1 MNICPIT
8 YQPCNDKKYSDKG
21 LKLLS
26 RNLTQLKDL
35 PLTQEEQLR
44 EAAIRSDKMSVQG
57 VQPKLSAKLNV
68 KDEMFEIVDR
78 GGEYILKPQNN
89 FYPELPENESLTMK
103 MAELIGIEVPLSG
116 MIYSSDGKL
125 TYFIKRFDR
134 YGRNKKLSLED
145 FAQLAG
151 KSRETKYDYS
161 MEKLVTL
168 IDTFCTFPAIE
179 KVKLFRLTM
188 FNFLIGN
195 EDMHLKNF
203 SLITRDH
210 KVELSPAYDLLNTTI
225 VVPRTQEEVALP
237 IAGKKRNLTVK
248 VLIDY
253 FGKERI
259 KLNNTVISQVLNK
272 INSEVSNWEMLIE
285 KSFLS
290 EMYKEKYYILLK
302 ERLVRLTNN

>member
-8 YQPCNDKKYSDKG
+8 YQPCGDKKYSDKG

-44 EAAIRSDKMSVQG
+44 EAAIRADKRSIQG
-57 VQPKLSAKLNV
+57 VQPKLSAKLNI
-68 KDEMFEIVDR
+68 KDEVFDVVDR

-89 FYPELPENESLTMK
+89 FYPEMPENESLTMK

-116 MIYSSDGKL
+116 MIYSSDGKF

-134 YGRNKKLSLED
+134 YGRNKKLSVED

-179 KVKLFRLTM
+179 KVKLFRLTI
-188 FNFLIGN
+188 FNFLVGN

-203 SLITRDH
+203 SLITRDN

-225 VVPRTQEEVALP
+225 VVPRTQEEIALP
-237 IAGKKRNLTVK
+237 IAGKKRNLNAKILV
-248 VLIDY
+248 DY
-253 FGKERI
+253 FAKERMR
-259 KLNNTVISQVLNK
+259 LNDTIISQVLNK
-272 INSEVSNWEMLIE
+272 INSEWDNWKKLITI
-285 KSFLS
+285 SFLS
-290 EMYKEKYYILLK
+290 NEMKEKYLELMEKRK
-302 ERLVRLTNN
+302 EVFLS

>member
-8 YQPCNDKKYSDKG
+8 YQPCGEKKYSDKG
-21 LKLLS
+21 LKQLS
-26 RNLTQLKDL
+26 RNLTHLKDL
-35 PLTQEEQLR
+35 PFTQEEQLR
-44 EAAIRSDKMSVQG
+44 EAAIRADKMSIQG

-68 KDEMFEIVDR
+68 KDEVFDIVDR
-78 GGEYILKPQNN
+78 GGTYILKPQNN

-103 MAELIGIEVPLSG
+103 LAELAGIEVPLSG
-116 MIYSSDGKL
+116 MIYSLEGKL

-145 FAQLAG
+145 FAQLSG

-161 MEKLVTL
+161 MEKLVAL

-179 KVKLFRLTM
+179 KVKLFRLTL

-203 SLITRDH
+203 SLITRDN

-225 VVPRTQEEVALP
+225 VVPRAQEEIALP
-237 IAGKKRNLTVK
+237 IAGKKRNLNAK
-248 VLIDY
+248 ILIDY
-253 FGKERI
+253 FAKERLKLNANIINQTLEQI
-259 KLNNTVISQVLNK
+259 KLQFD
-272 INSEVSNWEMLIE
+272 NWESLI
-285 KSFLS
+285 KISFFS
-290 EMYKEKYYILLK
+290 NDMKEKYWELIKKKKLI
-302 ERLVRLTNN
+302 VFN

>member
-8 YQPCNDKKYSDKG
+8 YQNCGDKKYSNKG

-44 EAAIRSDKMSVQG
+44 EAAIRADKMSIQG

-68 KDEMFEIVDR
+68 KDEVFYIVDR

-103 MAELIGIEVPLSG
+103 MAELIDIEVPLSG
-116 MIYSSDGKL
+116 MIYSSDGKF

-134 YGRNKKLSLED
+134 YGRNKKLSVED

-168 IDTFCTFPAIE
+168 IDTYCTFPAIE
-179 KVKLFRLTM
+179 KVKLFRLTI
-188 FNFLIGN
+188 FNFLVGN

-203 SLITRDH
+203 SLITRDN

-225 VVPRTQEEVALP
+225 VVTRTQEEIALP
-237 IAGKKRNLTVK
+237 LAGTKRNLSAK
-248 VLIDY
+248 ILIDY
-253 FGKERI
+253 FAKERM
-259 KLNNTVISQVLNK
+259 KLNDTIISQVLNK
-272 INSEVSNWEMLIE
+272 INIEWNNWEKLITV
-285 KSFLS
+285 SFLS
-290 EMYKEKYYILLK
+290 NDMKEKYLELLEK
-302 ERLVRLTNN
+302 RSSTLKL

>member
-8 YQPCNDKKYSDKG
+8 YQPCGDKKYSDKG

-26 RNLTQLKDL
+26 RYLTQLKDL

-44 EAAIRSDKMSVQG
+44 EAAIRADKRSIQG
-57 VQPKLSAKLNV
+57 VQPKLSAKLNI
-68 KDEMFEIVDR
+68 KDEVFDVVDR

-89 FYPELPENESLTMK
+89 FYPEMPENESLTMK

-116 MIYSSDGKL
+116 MIYSSDGKF

-134 YGRNKKLSLED
+134 YGRNKKLSVED

-161 MEKLVTL
+161 MEKLITL

-179 KVKLFRLTM
+179 KVKLFRLTI

-203 SLITRDH
+203 SLITRDN

-225 VVPRTQEEVALP
+225 VVPRTQEEIALP
-237 IAGKKRNLTVK
+237 LAGKKRNLSTK
-248 VLIDY
+248 ILFDY
-253 FGKERI
+253 FAKERM
-259 KLNNTVISQVLNK
+259 KLNDTIISQVLNK
-272 INSEVSNWEMLIE
+272 INSEWDNWKKLITI
-285 KSFLS
+285 SFLS
-290 EMYKEKYYILLK
+290 NEMKEKYLELIYK
-302 ERLVRLTNN
+302 RRLTINL

>member
-8 YQPCNDKKYSDKG
+8 YKPCDDKKYSDQG

-44 EAAIRSDKMSVQG
+44 EAAIRADKMSIQG

-68 KDEMFEIVDR
+68 KDEVFDIVDR

-103 MAELIGIEVPLSG
+103 LADLIGIEVPLSG
-116 MIYSSDGKL
+116 MIYSSDGRF

-179 KVKLFRLTM
+179 KVKLFRLTI

-203 SLITRDH
+203 SLITRDN

-225 VVPRTQEEVALP
+225 VVPKSQEEIALP
-237 IAGKKRNLTVK
+237 IAGKKRNLSAK
-248 VLIDY
+248 ILIDY
-253 FGKERI
+253 FAKEKL
-259 KLNNTVISQVLNK
+259 KLNDTIISQVLNK
-272 INSEVSNWEMLIE
+272 IYSEWNNWEKIINI
-285 KSFLS
+285 SFLS
-290 EMYKEKYYILLK
+290 NEMKENYLGLMRKRKAVVL
-302 ERLVRLTNN
+302 

>member
-8 YQPCNDKKYSDKG
+8 YQPCGDKKYSDKG

-44 EAAIRSDKMSVQG
+44 EAAIRADKMSIQG
-57 VQPKLSAKLNV
+57 VQPKLSAKLNI
-68 KDEMFEIVDR
+68 KDEVFDVVDR

-89 FYPELPENESLTMK
+89 FYPEMPENESLTMK

-116 MIYSSDGKL
+116 MIYSSDGKF

-134 YGRNKKLSLED
+134 YGRNKKLSVED

-168 IDTFCTFPAIE
+168 IETFCTFPAIE
-179 KVKLFRLTM
+179 KVKLFRLTI
-188 FNFLIGN
+188 FNFLVGN

-203 SLITRDH
+203 SLITRDN

-225 VVPRTQEEVALP
+225 LVPRTQEEIALP
-237 IAGKKRNLTVK
+237 IAGKKRNLSTK
-248 VLIDY
+248 ILFDY
-253 FGKERI
+253 FAKERMR
-259 KLNNTVISQVLNK
+259 LNDTIISQVLNK
-272 INSEVSNWEMLIE
+272 INSEWDNWKKLITI
-285 KSFLS
+285 SFLS
-290 EMYKEKYYILLK
+290 NEMKEKYSELMNKKKAIIL
-302 ERLVRLTNN
+302 

>member
-8 YQPCNDKKYSDKG
+8 YQPCGDKKYSDKG

-26 RNLTQLKDL
+26 RNLTQLNDL

-44 EAAIRSDKMSVQG
+44 EAAIRADKMSIQG

-68 KDEMFEIVDR
+68 KDEVFDIVDR

-103 MAELIGIEVPLSG
+103 LAELIGIEVPISG
-116 MIYSSDGKL
+116 MIYSSDIKF

-168 IDTFCTFPAIE
+168 IDTFCTFPAVE
-179 KVKLFRLTM
+179 KVKLFRLTI
-188 FNFLIGN
+188 FNYLIGN

-203 SLITRDH
+203 SLITRDN

-225 VVPRTQEEVALP
+225 VVPRTQEEIALP
-237 IAGKKRNLTVK
+237 IAGKKRNLSVK
-248 VLIDY
+248 ILIEY
-253 FGKERI
+253 FGEERL
-259 KLNNTVISQVLNK
+259 KLNDK
-272 INSEVSNWEMLIE
+272 
-285 KSFLS
+285 
-290 EMYKEKYYILLK
+290 
-302 ERLVRLTNN
+302 

>member
-8 YQPCNDKKYSDKG
+8 YQPCGDKKYSDNG

-44 EAAIRSDKMSVQG
+44 EAAIRADKMSIQG

-68 KDEMFEIVDR
+68 KDEVFDIVDR
-78 GGEYILKPQNN
+78 DGEYILKPQNN

-103 MAELIGIEVPLSG
+103 LAELIGVEVPLSG
-116 MIYSSDGKL
+116 IIYSSDGKF

-161 MEKLVTL
+161 MEKLITL

-179 KVKLFRLTM
+179 KVKLFRLSI

-203 SLITRDH
+203 SLITRDN

-225 VVPRTQEEVALP
+225 VVPKSQEEIALP
-237 IAGKKRNLTVK
+237 LAGKKRNLSAK
-248 VLIDY
+248 ILIDY
-253 FGKERI
+253 FAKERL
-259 KLNNTVISQVLNK
+259 KLNPTIISQVFNR
-272 INSEVSNWEMLIE
+272 INTEWNNWEKLI
-285 KSFLS
+285 KISFLS
-290 EMYKEKYYILLK
+290 NEMKEKYFELMKKRKAVVLL
-302 ERLVRLTNN
+302 